1 MTGWRRV
8 QGLSS
13 EKDLWVV
20 PTGES
25 RPEMGCWTTE
35 DGRDVMEVVGSG
47 QADALTFA
55 VWFEQS
61 PDGGDRR
68 GDMLW
73 TQGAPMSIVSEAFVE
88 GLRTLG
94 VEGWDTYPVDIRGRD
109 GEAVSGYV
117 GLVPDATG
125 TSEVVVGSWPSTK
138 PFWSLT
144 VTDDVCLSLHEMGL
158 LFDHEPETDRRWVKG
173 LRART

>member
-13 EKDLWVV
+13 ERDLWVV
-20 PTGES
+20 PEGDS
-25 RPEMGCWTTE
+25 RPEMGYWTTE
-35 DGRDVMEVVGSG
+35 DGRDVMEVVGAG
-47 QADALTFA
+47 QADTLAFP

-68 GDMLW
+68 GDMVW
-73 TQGAPMSIVSEAFVE
+73 TQGAPMTIVSEAFVE

-109 GEAVSGYV
+109 GEAIPGYV
-117 GLVPDATG
+117 GFVPDATG
-125 TSEVVVGSWPSTK
+125 TSEVVVGSWPNTK

-144 VTDDVCLSLHEMGL
+144 VTENVCLSLKEMGL
-158 LFDHEPETDRRWVKG
+158 LFDHEPETDRRAVKG
-173 LRART
+173 LRATT

>member
-1 MTGWRRV
+1 
-8 QGLSS
+8 
-13 EKDLWVV
+13 
-20 PTGES
+20 
-25 RPEMGCWTTE
+25 
-35 DGRDVMEVVGSG
+35 
-47 QADALTFA
+47 
-55 VWFEQS
+55 
-61 PDGGDRR
+61 
-68 GDMLW
+68 
-73 TQGAPMSIVSEAFVE
+73 MSIVSEAFVE

-158 LFDHEPETDRRWVKG
+158 LFDHEPETDRRWVEG